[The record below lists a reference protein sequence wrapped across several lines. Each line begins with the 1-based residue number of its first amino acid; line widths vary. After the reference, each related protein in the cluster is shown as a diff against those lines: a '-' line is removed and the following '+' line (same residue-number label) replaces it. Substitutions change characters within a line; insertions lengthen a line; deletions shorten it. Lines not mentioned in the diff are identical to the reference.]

1 MKNNYILITGATSTL
16 GQHIVASLAPTRNL
30 IIHGQ
35 SEKHLKEL
43 KNKMIKKKNIII
55 WKCDL
60 NNLEIIKEK
69 LQEKSKKI
77 FISDFIHCAGTLQ
90 ILKIKD
96 FTKDSYLKIFNINFF
111 SSIEIIKTLRVKKN
125 VKKLKNIIFIS
136 ALYSKY
142 GAKYN
147 SIYASSK
154 GALNSFCKSLAVELA
169 PVKVNCILPGSIKSK
184 MTKNLYNKKDYKDYL
199 NKKYLIKK
207 GGAKEIANLVNFM
220 VSSESWITGQEII
233 IDGGASTNL
242 N

>member
-43 KNKMIKKKNIII
+43 KNKMIKKNIII

-96 FTKDSYLKIFNINFF
+96 FTKDSYLKIFNINF
-111 SSIEIIKTLRVKKN
+111 
-125 VKKLKNIIFIS
+125 
-136 ALYSKY
+136 
-142 GAKYN
+142 
-147 SIYASSK
+147 
-154 GALNSFCKSLAVELA
+154 LAVL
-169 PVKVNCILPGSIKSK
+169 KL
-184 MTKNLYNKKDYKDYL
+184 
-199 NKKYLIKK
+199 
-207 GGAKEIANLVNFM
+207 
-220 VSSESWITGQEII
+220 
-233 IDGGASTNL
+233 
-242 N
+242 